1 MNFELVVL
9 AAASLWGFLQLV
21 AAAQAAN
28 AQYGLKW
35 AASPRDVE
43 MPPLKPIPG
52 RFNRN
57 FRNFMET
64 FPFFAVAVL
73 TAQAAG
79 VHNELTHWGSI
90 AYLGGR
96 IAYTTALHIRNA
108 AHPLA
113 ILEHRRLWHARNSGG
128 APRVAL
134 KQVEARRQG
143 SAGIGY
149 VSVESRGQI
158 IALQR
163 ASSAHLRRPR
173 RAIF

>member
-1 MNFELVVL
+1 MGMNFELMVL

-43 MPPLKPIPG
+43 MPLLKPIPG

-57 FRNFMET
+57 FRNYMET

-73 TAQAAG
+73 IAQAAG

-96 IAYTTALHIRNA
+96 IAYTTLYISGVPLIRSLFWNIA
-108 AHPLA
+108 AFGMLA
-113 ILEHRRLWHARNSGG
+113 VLA
-128 APRVAL
+128 APFV
-134 KQVEARRQG
+134 
-143 SAGIGY
+143 
-149 VSVESRGQI
+149 
-158 IALQR
+158 
-163 ASSAHLRRPR
+163 PR
-173 RAIF
+173 